1 MEGGI
6 TEGKPMTSL
15 LVSALWTSLSF
26 ATLTPTYPRGEAL
39 VEHLVAG
46 KAPEVC
52 VIPKHL
58 PGFAYKKSD
67 AKQEAELCAM
77 NVGETIAAC
86 AKENSTNP
94 GIDFYEAPEGISAQ
108 DFMDQ
113 NCSVAGAKG
122 KKEAKYKLSSS
133 CSYTPSILAYYH
145 VSRALGDVANVPVAV
160 VRTMDLERHIAI
172 GESGLKNLEKG
183 SLIDQNWRTLLGRL
197 RAGKNYSQA
206 DLLFTDAYDQ
216 SYGALLK
223 NPKNEEF
230 YKELFNGGTVRE
242 QTFKEKN
249 LIYKALK
256 NPKFKVARE
265 WNTANVQA
273 MIQLRDVSEMILLDT
288 ILGQQDR
295 FGNVHYY
302 NTYFYRVT
310 GASGQVDVKSERDLK
325 AVPAELQP
333 GAVLVKELLLKDND
347 CGVAKENRVKAAK
360 LLEGVAHLD
369 PKTYQNL
376 LKFEKSL
383 ALPETKALFK
393 TGMMFTEADF
403 RKVADNVREAVAM
416 LKEKCQSGDL
426 RLDLDIDAH
435 FSGAALPTQACELV
449 VQ

>member
-1 MEGGI
+1 MNSI
-6 TEGKPMTSL
+6 L
-15 LVSALWTSLSF
+15 FSALYVPLAM

-39 VEHLVAG
+39 VEHPVLG
-46 KAPEVC
+46 KAAEVC

-58 PGFAYKKSD
+58 PGFSYKKSD

-77 NVGETIAAC
+77 NIGETIAAC

-94 GIDFYEAPEGISAQ
+94 GVDFFEAPQGVSAQ
-108 DFMDQ
+108 DFMDK
-113 NCSVAGAKG
+113 NCTIEGVKG
-122 KKEAKYKLSSS
+122 SKEAKYKLSSS

-145 VSRALGDVANVPVAV
+145 VSRVLGDVANVPVAV
-160 VRTMDLERHIAI
+160 VRTMDLERHISI
-172 GESGLKNLEKG
+172 GERGLKFLESG

-206 DLLFTDAYDQ
+206 DLLFTDGYDQ

-223 NPKNEEF
+223 NPKKEEF

-242 QTFKEKN
+242 ETFKAKN
-249 LIYKALK
+249 LIYKALI
-256 NPKFKVARE
+256 NPKFQVSRE

-295 FGNVHYY
+295 FGNVHYF
-302 NTYFYRVT
+302 NKYFYRVT
-310 GASGQVDVKSERDLK
+310 EADGRVNVKSEKNLK
-325 AVPAELQP
+325 DIPAANQAE
-333 GAVLVKELLLKDND
+333 AVLVKELLLKDND
-347 CGVAKENRVKAAK
+347 CGVAKENRVKAAR
-360 LLEGVAHLD
+360 LLDGVAHLD

-376 LKFEKSL
+376 LKLEKSMAL
-383 ALPETKALFK
+383 ADTKALFK

-403 RKVADNVREAVAM
+403 RKVAENVRVAAAM
-416 LKEKCQSGDL
+416 LKEKCESGKL

-435 FSGAALPTQACELV
+435 FSGAALPAQSCELKAN
-449 VQ
+449 